1 MLYKYTNTFNI
12 NKLQQ
17 KTYNCNYE
25 NENSMI
31 NKKKFIITQY
41 NMKNWFRVSSY
52 RALTLGQL
60 GKNASRLGAEDD
72 RVATIIGS
80 YCQGSWR
87 RCLCILACNDDLEMT
102 WLVHP

>member
-17 KTYNCNYE
+17 MTYNCNYE

-31 NKKKFIITQY
+31 NKKLFIITQY
-41 NMKNWFRVSSY
+41 NMKNWFRVSSD

-60 GKNASRLGAEDD
+60 SINASRSGVEGD
-72 RVATIIGS
+72 RATAIIGS
-80 YCQGSWR
+80 YCQGSWK
-87 RCLCILACNDDLEMT
+87 RCLSILASNDDLEMT
-102 WLVHP
+102 WLVHT